1 MATQNVNFDD
11 EQLKE
16 MQELGIYNPKAYG
29 TFSRAVRRGLDLL
42 IEREKTLITAG
53 WVNVTAR
60 ELLAAE
66 VCTQMPRTMP
76 SCGQFSTW
84 PWPCW
89 IGKGQKGN
97 NHAIP
102 TRW

>member
-66 VCTQMPRTMP
+66 VCTQMPTDNAKLRAVLNMALALLDRE
-76 SCGQFSTW
+76 GAE
-84 PWPCW
+84 
-89 IGKGQKGN
+89 GE
-97 NHAIP
+97 
-102 TRW
+102 

>member
-1 MATQNVNFDD
+1 MEEGTMATQNVNFDD

-60 ELLAAE
+60 ELLATE
-66 VCTQMPRTMP
+66 VCTQMPTDNAKLRAVLNMAMALLDRERAE
-76 SCGQFSTW
+76 GE
-84 PWPCW
+84 
-89 IGKGQKGN
+89 
-97 NHAIP
+97 
-102 TRW
+102 